1 MLFTRPL
8 FQLPTESLIRRC
20 PSSNFLLHGTRPS
33 VGSRRASNWLDRLSL
48 IAATHRKQACP
59 STEPL
64 EIPMIEM
71 RMDQR
76 CALITGGS
84 MGIGYAAA
92 MNFAR
97 AGASVAICARR
108 PDVLEEARQSLARA
122 GKGRVVGIAGD
133 VSKAQDC
140 ARIFATAEQELGR

>member
-8 FQLPTESLIRRC
+8 FQRPTESLSLRC
-20 PSSNFLLHGTRPS
+20 PSSNSLLHGTRPS
-33 VGSRRASNWLDRLSL
+33 VGSRRASNWWDRVSL
-48 IAATHRKQACP
+48 RSDSSPASRA
-59 STEPL
+59 SNTEPL
-64 EIPMIEM
+64 ETRMIEM

-92 MNFAR
+92 MNFVR

-108 PDVLEEARQSLARA
+108 PDVLEKARQSLARA
-122 GKGRVVGIAGD
+122 GKGRVIGIAGD

-140 ARIFATAEQELGR
+140 ARIF